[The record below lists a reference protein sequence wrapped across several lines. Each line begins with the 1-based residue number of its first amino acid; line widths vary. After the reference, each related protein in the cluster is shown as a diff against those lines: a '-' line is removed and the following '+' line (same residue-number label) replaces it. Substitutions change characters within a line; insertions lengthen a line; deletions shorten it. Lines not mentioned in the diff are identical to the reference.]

1 MKVLIAEDESMTL
14 KILSIKI
21 QKDGYEVITAS
32 DGQIAMEYLEQNGCP
47 DLVITDIMMPFYS
60 GLEIVEKIR
69 RGLRSKIPIIVLS
82 ALGQEKALEEA
93 FSLGVNDYI
102 TKPFSPNELSIRVKR
117 LVDITSESM

>member
-21 QKDGYEVITAS
+21 QKDGYEVIPAG
-32 DGQIAMEYLEQNGCP
+32 DGKEAMEYLDNNCCP

-69 RGLRSKIPIIVLS
+69 REHGAKIPIIVLS

-93 FSLGVNDYI
+93 FSLGANDYI
-102 TKPFSPNELSIRVKR
+102 TKPFSPKELSIRVKR
-117 LVDITSESM
+117 LIGSEA